1 MATRTH
7 QQIDRL
13 KDTLIAGPLLIVS
26 PSFLIT
32 SYLWLAD
39 HWFRW
44 NMLTDITALVVSLLV
59 GGIGIL
65 LLPNFPVARGISAI
79 GYVVLMGWLMA
90 IWAIVWRGGL

>member
-13 KDTLIAGPLLIVS
+13 KDTLIAGPLLIAS
-26 PSFLIT
+26 PPFLIT

-39 HWFRW
+39 HWFKW
-44 NMLTDITALVVSLLV
+44 NTLTDITALVVTLLV
-59 GGIGIL
+59 GVFGIS
-65 LLPNFPVARGISAI
+65 LLPNSRLARGISAI
-79 GYVVLMGWLMA
+79 GYVPLMGWLIF